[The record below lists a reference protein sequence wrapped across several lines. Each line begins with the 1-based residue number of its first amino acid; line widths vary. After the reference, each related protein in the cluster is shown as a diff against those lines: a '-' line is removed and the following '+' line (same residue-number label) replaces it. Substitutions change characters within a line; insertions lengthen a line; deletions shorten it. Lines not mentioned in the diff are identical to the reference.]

1 MTLDNMRGSAKRVG
15 YSTEKLEALAV
26 EKLACEPGMYGDG
39 GGLWLTVR
47 SPTSRS
53 WLFIYVI
60 NRITRRMGLGPYP
73 EVTLAMAREQ
83 AAEAR
88 RLVKAHRDPL
98 AERQAVWAAEHAKA
112 VKAMT
117 FKQCAEQYIRARRKT
132 EHTAQWVTT
141 LSAYAF
147 PVIGNIRVA
156 SIDTGLVLKVL
167 GPMWASQNET
177 ALRLR
182 RRIENVLDWAKL
194 RGYRNGENP
203 ARWLGHL
210 DHILPAPTKKQK
222 VGHHTAPPFNFL
234 AAVAEYESKK
244 LSKRIKAALAAA
256 KARGV
261 KLGGNR
267 GVVLTDAARY
277 AGSKALK
284 ARANARAADLAPTI
298 ADIQASGARS
308 LRAIAAALN
317 ARGIPTATG
326 SGKMGGGA
334 GRAGVDAAGLTPM
347 EMAGTSPA
355 ISIPCRQNVPQ
366 K

>member
-1 MTLDNMRGSAKRVG
+1 
-15 YSTEKLEALAV
+15 
-26 EKLACEPGMYGDG
+26 MYGDG

-167 GPMWASQNET
+167 GPMWASKNET

-182 RRIENVLDWAKL
+182 RRIENVLEWAKL

-210 DHILPAPTKKQK
+210 DHILPAPTKRQK

-234 AAVAEYESKK
+234 AAVAEYESK
-244 LSKRIKAALAAA
+244 SFRCGSRRHWPPPRLAASSLA
-256 KARGV
+256 GTAAWFCLMRLGMQAARPSRRAPTLERLFLPQRIANMSEV
-261 KLGGNR
+261 A
-267 GVVLTDAARY
+267 LTVYLDAGDAATQY
-277 AGSKALK
+277 S
-284 ARANARAADLAPTI
+284 
-298 ADIQASGARS
+298 AS
-308 LRAIAAALN
+308 
-317 ARGIPTATG
+317 IPTATG
-326 SGKMGGGA
+326 TPAVRQRGSRVLA
-334 GRAGVDAAGLTPM
+334 RLT
-347 EMAGTSPA
+347 
-355 ISIPCRQNVPQ
+355 
-366 K
+366 